1 MEQHA
6 VPRNISGFQFRLIGD
21 MTLRQFTY
29 LSAGV
34 GLGYL
39 FYRISP
45 LPGMV
50 TFLISGTMA
59 LIGFAFAFL
68 PIQER
73 PLDKWLAVFIKSILS
88 PTRFLWQK
96 NNLAPEILLRPAVA
110 QTKVVSPVYYQV
122 QKDAREKLHA
132 YLATLPTSPHEV
144 LNREEKNYVDKTL
157 AMFDFVPVV
166 SVSVQNIDRPVS
178 APILPVQK
186 PTYAKSDLAYAASD
200 AVNAGQP
207 VIAEP
212 TPATISSPVPLETI
226 TPMPT
231 ILPQEKITVSYQ
243 GASLQLKP
251 SAVPFLPVQAKSDL
265 TQAKSDLA
273 QASSPPDEQ
282 RRLADQLQKTLK
294 EKGAL
299 EQQLKKLQADLTNE
313 STPQVIKPQPD
324 TEEKRGPTVYTVR
337 PQEVRTE
344 IGIPL
349 LPQTPNILSGVVKDP
364 QKKMLPNI
372 IITIKDKST
381 MPLRALKTNKLG
393 QFATATPLPN
403 GTYLVCSEDTLKRY
417 VFDIAQISLSGKVF
431 MPIEIIAKGEKELIR
446 ERLSKQLFGN
456 VNI

>member
-21 MTLRQFTY
+21 MTLRQFAY

-45 LPGMV
+45 FPGMV

-110 QTKVVSPVYYQV
+110 QTKVVSPVYYQA
-122 QKDAREKLHA
+122 QKDAKEKLHA
-132 YLATLPTSPHEV
+132 YLATLPMPPHEV
-144 LNREEKNYVDKTL
+144 LNREEKSYIDKTL

-178 APILPVQK
+178 APVLLAQK
-186 PTYAKSDLAYAASD
+186 PAIKESA
-200 AVNAGQP
+200 P
-207 VIAEP
+207 VTIPSP
-212 TPATISSPVPLETI
+212 TPLETI

-231 ILPQEKITVSYQ
+231 ILPSEKITVSYQ
-243 GASLQLKP
+243 GASLQMKP
-251 SAVPFLPVQAKSDL
+251 GTVSFP
-265 TQAKSDLA
+265 
-273 QASSPPDEQ
+273 PPDEQ
-282 RRLADQLQKTLK
+282 VKLADQLQKTLK
-294 EKGAL
+294 EKVAL

-313 STPQVIKPQPD
+313 SSPQVIKPQFG

-337 PQEVRTE
+337 PQEVKTE
-344 IGIPL
+344 IGITL

-364 QKKMLPNI
+364 QMKMLPNI
-372 IITIKDKST
+372 IITIKDKSN

-417 VFDIAQISLSGKVF
+417 VFDIAEITLSGKVF

-456 VNI
+456 ANI